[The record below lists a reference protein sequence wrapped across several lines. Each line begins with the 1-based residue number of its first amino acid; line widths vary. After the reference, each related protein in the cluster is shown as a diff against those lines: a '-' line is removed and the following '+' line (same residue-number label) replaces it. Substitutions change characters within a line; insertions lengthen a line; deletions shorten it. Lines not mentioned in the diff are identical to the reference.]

1 MDPGDLPRDFVGLAF
16 VVLLLGI
23 KHGFDADHL
32 AAIDGLTRYNAKA
45 RPRLARVAGVLFS
58 LGHGAVVVCVALG
71 VSMLTQAWTTPQ
83 WLQAFGVWMSIG
95 VLTLL
100 ALLNIA
106 AVLQTPDDEMTQ
118 LAGWRSGAFSRLLHA
133 ASPVTVMG
141 VGLLFALSFDTVS
154 QAALFAVTASRFG
167 GWQPALVLALLFIA
181 GMLVTDGINGWCIA
195 RLIRRTDQT
204 ARVASRVMALAV
216 SGVGPFDCGLQCC
229 QPDAAKHR
237 GVGPRQGALVRRGSR
252 RRDFAQLRN
261 RPATG
266 PRQASAGA
274 MSSLRLRPAREPLTA
289 LNRRDAGAQ
298 EGGKPRKWRARSIRL
313 IIWAAPSTVR
323 GWRVKPGLG
332 AM

>member
-32 AAIDGLTRYNAKA
+32 AAIDGLTRYNAKD

-133 ASPVTVMG
+133 ASPVTVTG

-216 SGVGPFDCGLQCC
+216 SGVGLLT
-229 QPDAAKHR
+229 AAFSVASQMLPNI
-237 GVGPRQGALVRRGSR
+237 GVWAQGKELW
-252 RRDFAQLRN
+252 F
-261 RPATG
+261 
-266 PRQASAGA
+266 AGA
-274 MSSLRLRPAREPLTA
+274 VVAVILLSFAIGQRLA
-289 LNRRDAGAQ
+289 
-298 EGGKPRKWRARSIRL
+298 
-313 IIWAAPSTVR
+313 
-323 GWRVKPGLG
+323 RVKPQPAQCPAFGSG
-332 AM
+332 QRASH

>member
-1 MDPGDLPRDFVGLAF
+1 MDPGDLPREFVGLAF

-71 VSMLTQAWTTPQ
+71 VSMLTLAWATPQ

-118 LAGWRSGAFSRLLHA
+118 LAGWRSGVFSRLLHA

-216 SGVGPFDCGLQCC
+216 SGVGLLT
-229 QPDAAKHR
+229 AAFSVASQILPNS
-237 GVGPRQGALVRRGSR
+237 GVWAKGKELW
-252 RRDFAQLRN
+252 F
-261 RPATG
+261 
-266 PRQASAGA
+266 AGA
-274 MSSLRLRPAREPLTA
+274 VVAVILLSFAVGQRLA
-289 LNRRDAGAQ
+289 
-298 EGGKPRKWRARSIRL
+298 
-313 IIWAAPSTVR
+313 
-323 GWRVKPGLG
+323 RVKPQPAQCPAFGSG
-332 AM
+332 QRASH